1 MSVLVTRDVHKTFGT
16 QPVLNGVSFTADKS
30 EVIAIIGPS
39 GSGKSTFLRTL
50 NGLEK
55 VDRGSIKVLGR
66 DVANATD
73 LSRIRGKVGFVFQ
86 GFNLFSH
93 LTILQNV
100 MLAPIRV
107 LKLKRAEAERLALQL
122 LSRVGIAEHAG
133 KYPSQISGGQQQRAA
148 IARTLALQPEIVLF
162 DEPTSALDPEMTA
175 EVLDV
180 LRELAKSGLTMLV
193 VTHEMGFAREV
204 ASRIVFFDQGKIV
217 ADDQPRAFFENSE
230 NPRLKLFLSRI
241 LKH

>member
-1 MSVLVTRDVHKTFGT
+1 
-16 QPVLNGVSFTADKS
+16 
-30 EVIAIIGPS
+30 
-39 GSGKSTFLRTL
+39 
-50 NGLEK
+50 GLEK